1 MFHMSGSG
9 KSSLFMASLLNLQA
23 FDIWR
28 RSCVAEGN
36 LASVIPEGRR
46 AVMISSIEEN
56 SLVIQKLMKKLMWPT
71 VGIIYQNSR
80 EADVEILTGI
90 LRNDDMTVAI
100 AGIGCRSNGSIE
112 SFAHRTLRNLIS
124 EKPFGIIIIFDED
137 KLQKLFDYLRTDIS
151 GLKSMA
157 LSFIIFDPVVTN
169 TLTADPWYTLIVLQ
183 ISLEETA
190 KLQELRTEIDKTAAN
205 SREIAKHALL
215 YDAVMTAGT
224 VIDTLA
230 SMGNWT
236 GYSGSALNQSQLRAA
251 NGLEFN
257 KELKKFKGTG
267 LTGKI
272 EFDEHGFRKKMPF
285 HVMNLKNNV
294 FEKIGSISEIGS
306 VLLERQPVSNVD
318 FDQQLKV
325 NGHLK
330 IVTILNEPYTMKR
343 TFQNGTVEYYGLLI
357 DIANALAKEA
367 NFTYSLYEV
376 ADGRYGH
383 IDNGRWTGLIGDV
396 LYKKADMALAALT
409 ITASREEVIHFNTPY
424 MEVSIGLIKK
434 KTNVAHLDLLLFM
447 EPFTGVVWLLT
458 LTACLFVGLFL
469 FFVDAFSPFGW
480 KQVGERATG
489 RPGTEFNILNSIW
502 FSMASILLQ
511 GPDNTPRSLSGRIL
525 VGCFWFYVLILT
537 SSYTANLAAF
547 FTSTKQTEQ
556 QVNLE
561 SLLKEGAQFTT
572 IEHYALEQFLKT
584 SNYKIYNRV
593 HERMTIQKALASGL
607 ADALSKLEKDPS
619 MYYLEEKPFIQWTIN
634 KKPCDLKI
642 IDTTLPKTYF
652 GIPVRKDSSTK
663 PAISHAILKLLES
676 GFLAERRF
684 YYMDTL
690 SECKETDDHQHG
702 SM

>member
-1 MFHMSGSG
+1 
-9 KSSLFMASLLNLQA
+9 
-23 FDIWR
+23 
-28 RSCVAEGN
+28 
-36 LASVIPEGRR
+36 
-46 AVMISSIEEN
+46 
-56 SLVIQKLMKKLMWPT
+56 
-71 VGIIYQNSR
+71 
-80 EADVEILTGI
+80 
-90 LRNDDMTVAI
+90 
-100 AGIGCRSNGSIE
+100 
-112 SFAHRTLRNLIS
+112 
-124 EKPFGIIIIFDED
+124 
-137 KLQKLFDYLRTDIS
+137 
-151 GLKSMA
+151 
-157 LSFIIFDPVVTN
+157 
-169 TLTADPWYTLIVLQ
+169 
-183 ISLEETA
+183 
-190 KLQELRTEIDKTAAN
+190 
-205 SREIAKHALL
+205 
-215 YDAVMTAGT
+215 
-224 VIDTLA
+224 
-230 SMGNWT
+230 
-236 GYSGSALNQSQLRAA
+236 
-251 NGLEFN
+251 
-257 KELKKFKGTG
+257 
-267 LTGKI
+267 
-272 EFDEHGFRKKMPF
+272 
-285 HVMNLKNNV
+285 
-294 FEKIGSISEIGS
+294 
-306 VLLERQPVSNVD
+306 
-318 FDQQLKV
+318 
-325 NGHLK
+325 
-330 IVTILNEPYTMKR
+330 
-343 TFQNGTVEYYGLLI
+343 
-357 DIANALAKEA
+357 
-367 NFTYSLYEV
+367 
-376 ADGRYGH
+376 
-383 IDNGRWTGLIGDV
+383 
-396 LYKKADMALAALT
+396 MALAALT

-607 ADALSKLEKDPS
+607 TDALSKLEKDPS